1 MKESRKNSIKFI
13 ALVLVLHAVTFIE
26 AQKIMTLRECVET
39 GMEKNFD
46 IEQRRIA
53 AASEKINYKQAKLNL
68 LPDLNG
74 QAGYSVNQGRSIDP
88 FTNSPVTQSFNAS
101 SYSLNSDIILFSG
114 LSKINLMKQA
124 GLNWQASQMEL
135 QQQKD
140 NLAINI
146 ILAYLQVLN
155 LTEQSA
161 MLKEQEALSL
171 KQVERLAIL
180 NDEGSIKPSDLS
192 DMQGQYANDQLAI
205 TDNYNNLESAKF
217 SLFRLMNIPYD
228 GSVVFEK
235 VDTGAV
241 PLIQR
246 PDSKSVYETALHNLA
261 LVKATDLRTLSAQ
274 RGLKA
279 VKGGLW
285 PALSLGGNLYTQYS
299 SVATQSSL
307 LNTGFAPSE
316 NYVLVNEQQ
325 VPVFEKQYH
334 YAQSR
339 IPFKNQL
346 NNNLNS
352 SLGVSLRIP
361 LFNALQQRNKIKL
374 AQLEI
379 QRNETNAADT
389 KRQLQQDI
397 DQATLN
403 MQTAIDRY
411 KTLLQQVH
419 SYKVS
424 FEAAEARFNEGV
436 GNIIDYL
443 TAKNN
448 LDRTTRNLLNTQYDC
463 ILRSKILS
471 FYQDLSLF

>member
-1 MKESRKNSIKFI
+1 MKGIRKKRIPFLS
-13 ALVLVLHAVTFIE
+13 LVLMLHIVAFAE
-26 AQKIMTLRECVET
+26 AQKIMTLKECIET
-39 GMEKNFD
+39 GIEKNFD
-46 IEQRRIA
+46 VEQRRITA
-53 AASEKINYKQAKLNL
+53 ESEKINYKQAKLNL

-74 QAGYSVNQGRSIDP
+74 QAGYSINQGRSIDP

-101 SYSLNSDIILFSG
+101 SYSLSSGIILFSG
-114 LSKINLMKQA
+114 LSKINLIKQA
-124 GLNWQASQMEL
+124 GLGGQASQVEL

-140 NLAINI
+140 NLAVNI

-171 KQVERLAIL
+171 KQVERLVIL
-180 NDEGSIKPSDLS
+180 NNEGSIKPSDLS

-205 TDNYNNLESAKF
+205 TDNYNNLESAKL

-228 GSVVFEK
+228 GSVIFEK
-235 VDTGAV
+235 VDADV
-241 PLIQR
+241 LSLIQQ
-246 PDSKSVYETALHNLA
+246 PDSKSVYETALRNLA
-261 LVKATDLRTLSAQ
+261 LVKGTDLRTLSAQ
-274 RGLKA
+274 KA
-279 VKGGLW
+279 FKAAKGGLW
-285 PALSLGGNLYTQYS
+285 PVLSLGGNLYTQYS

-307 LNTGFAPSE
+307 LNTAFAQSE
-316 NYVLVNEQQ
+316 NYVFVNEQQ

-339 IPFKNQL
+339 IPFEDQL

-361 LFNALQQRNKIKL
+361 LFNALQQRNKMKL

-379 QRNETNAADT
+379 QRNETNADDT

-411 KTLLQQVH
+411 KTLLQQVN
-419 SYKVS
+419 SYKAS
-424 FEAAEARFNEGV
+424 FEAAEARFNEGA

-448 LDRTTRNLLNTQYDC
+448 LGRTTRNLLNAQYDC
-463 ILRSKILS
+463 ILRSRILS
-471 FYQDLSLF
+471 FYQAHSLF